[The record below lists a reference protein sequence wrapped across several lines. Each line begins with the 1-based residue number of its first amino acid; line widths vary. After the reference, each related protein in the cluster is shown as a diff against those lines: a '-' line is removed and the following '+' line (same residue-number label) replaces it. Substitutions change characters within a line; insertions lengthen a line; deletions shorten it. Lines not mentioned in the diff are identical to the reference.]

1 MVRIERAL
9 LYRPVIRLAPI
20 LVNHEMN
27 VGGAAVVITRV
38 DSSHLNHTVCV
49 GVPTTTE
56 PALQAVEIT
65 ARVCAVI
72 TKCIG

>member
-1 MVRIERAL
+1 M
-9 LYRPVIRLAPI
+9 YGPVIRLAPI

-38 DSSHLNHTVCV
+38 DSSHLHHAVCV